1 VVLVGLGVATL
12 SMTGRALAAVAA
24 VLATVTVAEAQ
35 RLAQIALAAP
45 SAQEARARVRAE
57 LPVLD
62 ELGL

>member
-1 VVLVGLGVATL
+1 
-12 SMTGRALAAVAA
+12 

-45 SAQEARARVRAE
+45 SALEARARVRAE